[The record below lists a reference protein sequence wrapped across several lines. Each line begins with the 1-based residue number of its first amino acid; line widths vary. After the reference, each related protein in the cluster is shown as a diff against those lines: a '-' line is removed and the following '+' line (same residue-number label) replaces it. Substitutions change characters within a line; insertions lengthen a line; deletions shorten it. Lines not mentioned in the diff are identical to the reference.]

1 MSNNP
6 FKRKLKPIKVV
17 NVGGFE
23 VSFFFQQDSIANS
36 YMEIR
41 TDSRNFAMKI
51 DARNEVY
58 GYLLAAA
65 QQDRIEQIH
74 GYCATMYVI
83 ATGMTHDQEFVNDL
97 QASVSAFMDRQQAKA
112 KEDAEKVTPEQI
124 AGDEALMQ
132 EAIERGELR
141 GDKKAEK
148 QASKESKKLIKEV
161 LEEGNDVK

>member
-6 FKRKLKPIKVV
+6 FKKKLKPIKTV
-17 NVGGFE
+17 NVGGFTCD
-23 VSFFFQQDSIANS
+23 FFFQRDSIAKS

-41 TDSRNFAMKI
+41 TASRNFAMKI

-65 QQDRIEQIH
+65 QQERTEQIH

-97 QASVSAFMDRQQAKA
+97 QRAVGGFMNRQEAKA
-112 KEDAEKVTPEQI
+112 KEDAEKVTDTQI

-132 EAIERGELR
+132 EAIARGELR

-148 QASKESKKLIKEV
+148 RASEESKKLIKEV

>member
-6 FKRKLKPIKVV
+6 FKKKEKPIRTV
-17 NVGGFE
+17 NVGGFQ
-23 VSFFFQQDSIANS
+23 VDFFFNQNSIAGS

-41 TDSRNFAMKI
+41 TESRNFAMKI

-65 QQDRIEQIH
+65 QQDHIEQIH

-83 ATGMTHDQEFVNDL
+83 ATGMTHDQEFVNDV
-97 QASVSAFMDRQQAKA
+97 QASVAAFMDRQQAKA
-112 KEDAEKVTPEQI
+112 KEEAEKITPEQI

-132 EAIERGELR
+132 EAIERGELI
-141 GDKKAEK
+141 GDKK
-148 QASKESKKLIKEV
+148 S
-161 LEEGNDVK
+161 

>member
-6 FKRKLKPIKVV
+6 FKKKLKPIKLV
-17 NVGGFE
+17 NVGGYE
-23 VSFFFQQDSIANS
+23 VSFYFKPDSIANS

-41 TDSRNFAMKI
+41 TESRNFAMKI

-58 GYLLAAA
+58 GFLLAAA
-65 QQDRIEQIH
+65 QQGRLEQIH

-83 ATGMTHDQEFVNDL
+83 ATGITHDQEFTNDVK
-97 QASVSAFMDRQQAKA
+97 ASVTAFMDRQLAKGAENA
-112 KEDAEKVTPEQI
+112 KKVTPEQI

-148 QASKESKKLIKEV
+148 KAREESQKLIKEV
-161 LEEGNDVK
+161 LEEENDVK

>member
-6 FKRKLKPIKVV
+6 FKKKQKPIKTV
-17 NVGGFE
+17 NVGAFQ
-23 VSFFFQQDSIANS
+23 VDFFFQQDSIAGS

-41 TDSRNFAMKI
+41 TESRNFAMKI
-51 DARNEVY
+51 DARNEIY

-65 QQDRIEQIH
+65 QQGLNEQIH
-74 GYCATMYVI
+74 GYCVTMYVI
-83 ATGMTHDQEFVNDL
+83 ATGMSKDQEFVNEV
-97 QASVSAFMDRQQAKA
+97 QRVVVGFMDRQQAKA
-112 KEDAEKVTPEQI
+112 KEEAEKVTPEQI
-124 AGDEALMQ
+124 AGDEVLMQ

-148 QASKESKKLIKEV
+148 KAREESQKLIKEV

>member
-6 FKRKLKPIKVV
+6 FKKKLKPIKTVS
-17 NVGGFE
+17 VGGFT
-23 VSFFFQQDSIANS
+23 VDFYFTQDSIAGS

-65 QQDRIEQIH
+65 QQGRNEQIH

-83 ATGMTHDQEFVNDL
+83 ATGITHDQEFVNDL
-97 QASVSAFMDRQQAKA
+97 QASVVGFMERQQAKA
-112 KEDAEKVTPEQI
+112 KEEAEKVTPEQI
-124 AGDEALMQ
+124 AGEEALMQ
-132 EAIERGELR
+132 EAIERGEIR

-148 QASKESKKLIKEV
+148 RASKESKHIIKEV